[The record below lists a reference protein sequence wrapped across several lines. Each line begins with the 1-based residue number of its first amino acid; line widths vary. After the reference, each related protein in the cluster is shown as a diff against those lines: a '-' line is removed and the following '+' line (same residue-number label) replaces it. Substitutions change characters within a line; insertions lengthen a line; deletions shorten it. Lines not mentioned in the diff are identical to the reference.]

1 METLEIEIKAWCP
14 DFDDI
19 MKALSEAGAGEVE
32 TVLEDDIYF
41 NHPARDFRETDEALR
56 IRRVANGYIL
66 TYKGPRL
73 PGRAKPR
80 VEHEVAL
87 DSFDSMSIILQ
98 KLGVV
103 ESGSV
108 HKKRTIFML
117 DDIKIC
123 LDSVQNLG
131 SFVELE
137 KMGTGRE
144 AVEQDLFDL
153 AERLGLRHFERRSY
167 LELVLTKAEAPF

>member
-1 METLEIEIKAWCP
+1 
-14 DFDDI
+14 
-19 MKALSEAGAGEVE
+19 
-32 TVLEDDIYF
+32 
-41 NHPARDFRETDEALR
+41 
-56 IRRVANGYIL
+56 
-66 TYKGPRL
+66 
-73 PGRAKPR
+73 
-80 VEHEVAL
+80 
-87 DSFDSMSIILQ
+87 
-98 KLGVV
+98 
-103 ESGSV
+103 
-108 HKKRTIFML
+108 ML